1 MAEEPEQDRLELLG
15 QVAAWY
21 YEDDLDQSEIARRI
35 GKSRS
40 MVSRLLKEA
49 RDRGLVEI
57 RVRFPLRTEESLENR
72 LVQAFGLSE
81 ARVLAGSPQD
91 HEAMLRRL
99 GRLGAR
105 AMQARLHSTME
116 VAIGWGA
123 ALHHTVRAM
132 PEMRL
137 DDVMVVQAM
146 GSVGDGD
153 PNVDG
158 ADLARTLAS
167 KLNGDFRSLAAPLIV
182 DREEVAASLLSE
194 RTIATTMEVAMAAEL
209 AVIGIGSIDTS
220 LSGLVR
226 AGYFTDGHLG
236 RLRSLGVVGDVMGY
250 LVDAGGT
257 VLDISENRRVVALR
271 PDRLA
276 GTVIG
281 VAGGAAK
288 ASAILAALRG
298 DYLDVLVTDR
308 FAAESVLGLHQQS
321 ASDLVEV

>member
-1 MAEEPEQDRLELLG
+1 MAAEAEQDRLELLG

-35 GKSRS
+35 GRSRS

-57 RVRFPLRTEESLENR
+57 RVRFPLRTEDGLEQT
-72 LVQAFGLSE
+72 LVGAFGLAE
-81 ARVLAGSPQD
+81 ARVLAGSQAD
-91 HEAMLRRL
+91 DEAMLRRV
-99 GRLGAR
+99 GRLAAR
-105 AMQARLHSTME
+105 AMQARLHSTMDI
-116 VAIGWGA
+116 AIGWGA

-146 GSVGDGD
+146 GTVGDGD

-158 ADLARTLAS
+158 ADLARSLAS
-167 KLNGDFRSLAAPLIV
+167 KLMGDFRTLAAPLIV
-182 DREEVAASLLSE
+182 DREDVAASLLAE
-194 RTIATTMEVAMAAEL
+194 RTIATTIEMAKAAEL
-209 AVIGIGSIDTS
+209 TVIGIGSIDSS

-226 AGYFTDGHLG
+226 AGYFAEGQLAH
-236 RLRSLGVVGDVMGY
+236 LRSLGVVGDVMGY
-250 LVDAGGT
+250 LVDAAGT

-271 PDRLA
+271 PDQLA

-281 VAGGAAK
+281 VAGGTAK
-288 ASAILAALRG
+288 AGAIHAALRAG
-298 DYLDVLVTDR
+298 YLDVLVTDR
-308 FAAESVLGLHQQS
+308 SAAESVLAMHRTEVSG
-321 ASDLVEV
+321 LVEV